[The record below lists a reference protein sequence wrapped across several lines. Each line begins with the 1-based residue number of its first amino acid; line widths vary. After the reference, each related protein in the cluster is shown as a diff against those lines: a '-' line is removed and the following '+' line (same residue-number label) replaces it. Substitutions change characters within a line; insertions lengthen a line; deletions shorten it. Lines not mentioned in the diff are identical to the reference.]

1 MIAQKALAD
10 SSPDYR
16 VPLGVWLKLAG
27 SLLTGKP
34 RSVLADSL
42 AAFADGR
49 PQVRF
54 LGLGNLPAEKPC
66 VVVCNHN
73 SLSGFKAIWIA
84 LGISAALAGRRAS
97 GVQEDINWVMTAAWT
112 YPDEPLKARLLTPL
126 TRWTFARLARS
137 YGFVNM
143 PPMPPAPHEVQARA
157 AAVLK
162 VVRLARQRREQ
173 GVLIGLAPEGRDNG
187 PEMGEFPEGV
197 GEFIGMLVKA
207 GLAVLPVG
215 VFEDGNTL
223 VVSIGETFV
232 PEVPA
237 DRPGRDAV
245 VSAQVMA
252 AIRSQLP
259 GVD

>member
-1 MIAQKALAD
+1 MIAQKAMAE

-16 VPLGVWLKLAG
+16 VPASLWLKLAG
-27 SLLTGKP
+27 SLLAGKR

-42 AAFADGR
+42 TAFADGR
-49 PQVRF
+49 PRLRLIGVEYI
-54 LGLGNLPAEKPC
+54 PPSEPC
-66 VVVCNHN
+66 VVACNHN
-73 SLSGFKAIWIA
+73 SLTGFAAIWIA
-84 LGISAALAGRRAS
+84 LGISAAFAGRDERAE
-97 GVQEDINWVMTAAWT
+97 QDIRWVMTAAWT
-112 YPDEPLKARLLTPL
+112 YPDEPLKARLLTPV
-126 TRWTFARLARS
+126 TRLLFARLARM

-162 VVRLARQRREQ
+162 TVRLARQHREH

-187 PEMGEFPEGV
+187 PEMGSFPAGV
-197 GEFIGMLVKA
+197 GEFIGLLVSA

-223 VVSIGETFV
+223 VVSFGEAFV

-237 DRPGRDAV
+237 EKRVRDSA

-252 AIRSQLP
+252 AIKRQLP
-259 GVD
+259 GEG